1 SDTPKE
7 HTMTNQENIAAI
19 LTDLGFEVADSP
31 EFVADVARLAGA
43 WDRNGLIFRIIG
55 GATYGEAAETAD
67 AILEAIAP
75 AHADLSKA
83 QERYMAALA
92 GLKAEL
98 IARGDERRHH
108 EVEGLEALFAA
119 CFDGV
124 APHDA
129 VSAYLKALDSTKA
142 EAEARGDA
150 QQHRDLEVAE
160 AIFREIFDIAEEE
173 AGK

>member
-1 SDTPKE
+1 
-7 HTMTNQENIAAI
+7 MTTTEKNIAAI
-19 LTDLGFEVADSP
+19 LTDLGFEVAGSP
-31 EFVADVARLAGA
+31 EFVADVTRLAGA
-43 WDRNGLIFRIIG
+43 WDRKGLIFRIIG
-55 GATYGEAAETAD
+55 GATYGEAAKTAD

-75 AHADLSKA
+75 ARADLSKA
-83 QERYMAALA
+83 RERYMAALA
-92 GLKAEL
+92 DLKAEL
-98 IARGDERRHH
+98 IASGDERRHH
-108 EVEGLEALFAA
+108 EAEGLEALFIA

-129 VSAYLKALDSTKA
+129 IGVFLEALDSTKA

-160 AIFREIFDIAEEE
+160 ALFREIFDIADEE

>member
-1 SDTPKE
+1 
-7 HTMTNQENIAAI
+7 MTNQENIAAI

-75 AHADLSKA
+75 ADLSKA
-83 QERYMAALA
+83 RERYMAALA
-92 GLKAEL
+92 ARKAEL

-108 EVEGLEALFAA
+108 EVEGLEALFSA

-129 VSAYLKALDSTKA
+129 ITIYLKALDSTKA
-142 EAEARGDA
+142 EAEARGDV
-150 QQHRDLEVAE
+150 QQLRDIEAAE
-160 AIFREIFDIAEEE
+160 ALFREIFEIA
-173 AGK
+173 AR

>member
-1 SDTPKE
+1 
-7 HTMTNQENIAAI
+7 MTTIDLTTFAAI
-19 LTDLGFEVADSP
+19 LTDLGFEVEGSP

-43 WDRNGLIFRIIG
+43 WDRSGLIFRIRR
-55 GATYGEAAETAD
+55 GAMTYGEAAETAD

-92 GLKAEL
+92 SLKAEL
-98 IARGDERRHH
+98 IASGDERRHH
-108 EVEGLEALFAA
+108 EAEGLEALFVA

-129 VSAYLKALDSTKA
+129 MAVYLEALDSTKA
-142 EAEARGDA
+142 EAEARGDVL
-150 QQHRDLEVAE
+150 QHRDIEAAE
-160 AIFREIFDIAEEE
+160 ALFREIFEIA
-173 AGK
+173 AR

>member
-1 SDTPKE
+1 
-7 HTMTNQENIAAI
+7 MTNTDNIAAI
-19 LTDLGFEVADSP
+19 LTDLGFEIEDSP
-31 EFVADVARLAGA
+31 EFVADVTRLAGA

-92 GLKAEL
+92 DLKAEL

-108 EVEGLEALFAA
+108 EVEGLEALFSAY
-119 CFDGV
+119 FDCM

-129 VSAYLKALDSTKA
+129 MTVYLEALDSTKA
-142 EAEARGDA
+142 EAEARGDV
-150 QQHRDLEVAE
+150 QQLRDIEAAE
-160 AIFREIFDIAEEE
+160 ALFREIFEIA
-173 AGK
+173 AR

>member
-1 SDTPKE
+1 
-7 HTMTNQENIAAI
+7 MTNTDNIAAI
-19 LTDLGFEVADSP
+19 LTDLGFEVANSP

-92 GLKAEL
+92 ARKAEL
-98 IARGDERRHH
+98 IASGDERRHH
-108 EVEGLEALFAA
+108 EAEGLEALFVAS
-119 CFDGV
+119 FDGV

-129 VSAYLKALDSTKA
+129 IGVFLEALDSTKA

-150 QQHRDLEVAE
+150 QQHRDLEAAE
-160 AIFREIFDIAEEE
+160 ALFREIFEIAEKE
-173 AGK
+173 AGQ